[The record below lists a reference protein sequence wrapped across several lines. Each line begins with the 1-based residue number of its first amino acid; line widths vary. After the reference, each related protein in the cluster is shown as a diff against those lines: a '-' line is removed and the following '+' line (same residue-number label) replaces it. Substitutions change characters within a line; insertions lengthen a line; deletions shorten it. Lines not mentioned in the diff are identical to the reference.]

1 MKKCNSN
8 IGLVLINYNGLDDTK
23 ECLKS
28 INKFYSH
35 IEKLQIIL
43 VDNNSHITLK
53 DSYLDN
59 LDLNIVHIKNH
70 MNKGFTGGNNIGI
83 KKAIEDGCE
92 YIALINNDTVF
103 VDDSLLKVVNC
114 LKDSSN
120 FGIIGMINY
129 YYSKPKKVWQAG
141 FRSNL
146 FLGYSK
152 KIKTNNNFMTI
163 VPVDY
168 VPGSSMVIRKS
179 VFEENGFFDERYFAY
194 FEEYDFCIR
203 AKKKKMNIG
212 FLNGTKILHKVGK
225 SSTSSIKLYF
235 RTRNKLL
242 LYHKH
247 GSALGFFIAFTL
259 HLIISIK
266 RIVFSKK
273 DKGKLIKA
281 FLFGFKDYHNE
292 YFYRGSIENIK

>member
-1 MKKCNSN
+1 MMKCNSN
-8 IGLVLINYNGLDDTK
+8 IGLILINYNGLNDTK

-35 IEKLQIIL
+35 LNKLQIIL
-43 VDNNSHITLK
+43 VDNNSYVPLK

-59 LDLNIVHIKNH
+59 LNLNIIHIKNH
-70 MNKGFTGGNNIGI
+70 INEGFTGGNNIGI
-83 KKAIEDGCE
+83 KKAIEAGCE

-114 LKDSSN
+114 FEDN
-120 FGIIGMINY
+120 FNIGIIGIINY
-129 YYSKPKKVWQAG
+129 YYSNPELIWQAG

-152 KIKTNNNFMTI
+152 KIKTNNSTMNI

-168 VPGSSMVIRKS
+168 VPGSSIVIRKS
-179 VFEENGFFDERYFAY
+179 VFEENGFLDERYFAY

-203 AKKKKMNIG
+203 AKKKKINIG

-225 SSTSSIKLYF
+225 SSTSPIKLYF

-242 LYHKH
+242 FFHKH
-247 GSALGFFIAFTL
+247 GSALGFVIAFTA
-259 HLIISIK
+259 HAIISIK
-266 RIVFSKK
+266 RIVFSKN

-281 FLFGFKDYHNE
+281 FLLGFKDYYNE
-292 YFYRGSIENIK
+292 HFYRGSIENIK